1 MTSFYQAD
9 LSKIPE
15 YEASIAKV
23 LKKYKLTLK
32 RYATIVETFLSIF
45 SNHVIETMYTFS
57 RRS

>member
-15 YEASIAKV
+15 YEALIAK
-23 LKKYKLTLK
+23 LSKKYKLTSK
-32 RYATIVETFLSIF
+32 RCATIVETFLSILLD
-45 SNHVIETMYTFS
+45 HVIETMYTFS